1 MTLHNSGVIRYQPHI
16 QKEIEIAIHD
26 LVEKNYFKPQPS
38 FFGEGHIGPYDI
50 RVFVHEGRVIID
62 ISGQDK
68 AKLGELALSVRPL
81 KKVIKEY
88 FVVCENYYEAT
99 KKASPEKIEAID
111 FGRRALHTDGS
122 DRLKTL
128 LFDKVG
134 LDDNT
139 ARRLF
144 TLICALHI
152 RA

>member
-1 MTLHNSGVIRYQPHI
+1 MIRYQPHI

-26 LVEKNYFKPQPS
+26 LVESNYFKPQPS
-38 FFGEGHIGPYDI
+38 FFGEGHLGPYDI

-68 AKLGELALSVRPL
+68 TKLKR
-81 KKVIKEY
+81 VINEY
-88 FVVCENYYEAT
+88 FVVCENYYEAI

-111 FGRRALHTDGS
+111 FGRRALHNDGS

-128 LFDKVG
+128 LHDKVK

-139 ARRLF
+139 SRRKF

-152 RA
+152 RV

>member
-88 FVVCENYYEAT
+88 FVVCEYYYEAR
-99 KKASPEKIEAID
+99 KKASQEKMQAIE
-111 FGRRALHTDGS
+111 FGGQALRYDGA
-122 DRLKTL
+122 DRVNTIL
-128 LFDKVG
+128 LDEV
-134 LDDNT
+134 
-139 ARRLF
+139 
-144 TLICALHI
+144 
-152 RA
+152 